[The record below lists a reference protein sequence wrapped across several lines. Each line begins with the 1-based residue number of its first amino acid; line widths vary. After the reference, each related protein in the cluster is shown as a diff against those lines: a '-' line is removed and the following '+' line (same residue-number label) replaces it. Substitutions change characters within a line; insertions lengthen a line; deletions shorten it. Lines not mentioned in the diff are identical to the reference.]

1 MERFGEKLGLA
12 LKVTSISRGRLAASV
27 SVDKSVVSRWLSDSV
42 RPSGHNLTL
51 ITNLLRQELQLA
63 FSLLTWELDYPDFA
77 RAIGAPEI
85 LVQHQPVP
93 ADGDGAAPVLPLQAI
108 SVSRAAV
115 PREGWVFP
123 GLYIG
128 YRNAYA
134 NNGIVIVQALLLR
147 LEGERLTARF
157 SDGLFNYRGEA
168 LLLRGQLFV
177 VMEETTRLDELLS
190 MVLNGVSAPMADVL
204 DGLIMGVAADR
215 TSTPSCTTIVWQR
228 QADVTGDE
236 ALDESAWSGC
246 VDEVAR
252 INRDGRGRE
261 LMPPEFAHLVDNLVG
276 VPRDGADL
284 DQILRVPF
292 TRSLSR
298 ASTAVLRP
306 AGGGG
311 SG

>member
-12 LKVTSISRGRLAASV
+12 LKVTNISRGRLAASV
-27 SVDKSVVSRWLSDSV
+27 GVDKSVVSRWLSDAV

-51 ITNLLRQELQLA
+51 VTNVIRQETQTA

-77 RAIGAPEI
+77 RVIGAPEI
-85 LVQHQPVP
+85 VVQPQPAAKE
-93 ADGDGAAPVLPLQAI
+93 ADGAGPMLPLQAI

-123 GLYIG
+123 GLYVG

-134 NNGIVIVQALLLR
+134 NNGIVIAQALLLR
-147 LEGERLTARF
+147 REGDRLTARF
-157 SDGLFNYRGEA
+157 SDGLFSYRGEA

-228 QADVTGDE
+228 RADVTGDE
-236 ALDESAWSGC
+236 A
-246 VDEVAR
+246 VDEAAWTECVAELAHV
-252 INRDGRGRE
+252 NRELRGRE
-261 LMPPEFAHLVDNLVG
+261 VMPPEFAPIVDNLVG
-276 VPRDGADL
+276 VSRDGEDL
-284 DQILRVPF
+284 DLVLRVPF
-292 TRSLSR
+292 VRSLTR
-298 ASTAVLRP
+298 ASTAVLQQ
-306 AGGGG
+306 A
-311 SG
+311 

>member
-1 MERFGEKLGLA
+1 MERFGDKLGLA
-12 LKVTSISRGRLAASV
+12 LKVTNISRGRLAASV
-27 SVDKSVVSRWLSDSV
+27 GVDKSVVSRWLSDAV

-51 ITNLLRQELQLA
+51 VTNVIRQETQTA

-77 RAIGAPEI
+77 RAIGAPET
-85 LVQHQPVP
+85 VMPSQP
-93 ADGDGAAPVLPLQAI
+93 AARESEGGAAGLPLQML

-123 GLYIG
+123 GLYVG
-128 YRNAYA
+128 FRNAYA

-147 LEGERLTARF
+147 LEGDRLMARF
-157 SDGLFNYRGEA
+157 SDGLFSYRGEA

-190 MVLNGVSAPMADVL
+190 MVLNGVSAPMADVI

-228 QADVTGDE
+228 RADVTGDD
-236 ALDESAWSGC
+236 ALDDAAWGEC
-246 VDEVAR
+246 VAELAAV
-252 INRDGRGRE
+252 NRDRRGRE
-261 LMPPEFAHLVDNLVG
+261 LMPAEFAQVVDNLVG

-284 DQILRVPF
+284 DLVLRVPF
-292 TRSLSR
+292 ARSLTR
-298 ASTAVLRP
+298 ASTAVLRQP
-306 AGGGG
+306 
-311 SG
+311 